1 MKFVIFIILLYL
13 LLATQGISYH
23 IFYPVTGVWPDLA
36 FVLVIFCG
44 LKWGRIKGAQV
55 GAFAG
60 FAEDLLSF
68 GSPGFNFLGKSIS
81 GFLAGFLRERFVND
95 SYVTRIAM
103 VAGGTLLDLGI
114 YGLISSSFLE
124 ENHFVEIISKS
135 APLVFLNTA
144 SMFVLF
150 PLFNWL
156 DKISSPASSDRK
168 YIHNPYAG

>member
-1 MKFVIFIILLYL
+1 MKFVIFTILLYF
-13 LLATQGISYH
+13 LLAIQEVSYH
-23 IFYPVTGVWPDLA
+23 VFYPITGVWPDLA

-44 LKWGRIKGAQV
+44 LKWGRVKGAQV

-68 GSPGFNFLGKSIS
+68 GSPGFNLLGKSIS

-103 VAGGTLLDLGI
+103 VAGGTIIDLGI
-114 YGLISSSFLE
+114 YGLISSSFLD

-135 APLVFLNTA
+135 TPLVFLNIGA
-144 SMFVLF
+144 MFVLF
-150 PLFNWL
+150 PFFKWL
-156 DKISSPASSDRK
+156 DTITSPTLSDRK
-168 YIHNPYAG
+168 YIHNPYGE